1 MIPDTTIENQDY
13 YLRSV
18 AGAGAVEYRNNTN
31 RHSRPSHRNHH
42 NFNNNSKQVYS
53 NLIEAKNN
61 SLILTATSKLNNKMK
76 NKTKKSAI
84 NITSSYAIENDNFIM
99 AGNNEIFSNNLHH
112 RHHNQKEES
121 DEYYDYLELK
131 QQLFNSSIKTQQ
143 QQQIEDLSPAR
154 QRLNNLNKNLH
165 TMIKNKRLKSAGAK
179 STSSVEA
186 VLLSSS
192 STTKQTTPATFYND
206 NPQLQLLNNTSP
218 RPPSLKQP
226 QILNMKFKSA
236 NANDPPSSANNGIK
250 SKPSSASTHHSSN
263 RFVFFS
269 NY

>member
-13 YLRSV
+13 YLRSG
-18 AGAGAVEYRNNTN
+18 AGAGAVDYRNNN
-31 RHSRPSHRNHH
+31 RQSRPSHRSHH
-42 NFNNNSKQVYS
+42 NYNNSKQVYS

-76 NKTKKSAI
+76 NKTKKPLI

-99 AGNNEIFSNNLHH
+99 GGNNMEIFSNNLHNH
-112 RHHNQKEES
+112 NNRHHNQKEES

-143 QQQIEDLSPAR
+143 QQKQQQIEDLSPAR

-179 STSSVEA
+179 STCSVEA
-186 VLLSSS
+186 ALSSS
-192 STTKQTTPATFYND
+192 TKTTTPATFYD
-206 NPQLQLLNNTSP
+206 NPQLQLLNTSP
-218 RPPSLKQP
+218 RPSLKQP

-236 NANDPPSSANNGIK
+236 NADSPPSANNSIK